1 MGRQAAYKARTRAA
15 LITSAQE
22 VLAEIGLEA
31 TIEDLAN
38 HAQVSPATIYNHFE
52 NKEVFLKEALD
63 QIWHETVML
72 AYEGKTQGE
81 NFELMIDV
89 CRKLLRF
96 SPKKSLFGRVIKKTF
111 LNSTFAIDAIR
122 PGSEMEF
129 KDAILKSGLATDDFD
144 ARLNMWSYCLA
155 GIFEGVFVSEKMTP
169 SEADQALKVSLAI
182 WNLTN
187 KQAERLTS
195 RPITSN

>member
-15 LITSAQE
+15 LLTSAQE

-63 QIWHETVML
+63 QIWHESVRL
-72 AYEGKTQGE
+72 AYEGKSQGE
-81 NFELMIDV
+81 SFELMIDV
-89 CRKLLRF
+89 CRKLLRL
-96 SPKKSLFGRVIKKTF
+96 SPKKSLFGRVLKKTF
-111 LNSTFAIDAIR
+111 SNSTFAIDAIR
-122 PGSEMEF
+122 PGSEKEF
-129 KDAILKSGLATDDFD
+129 KDALQKGGLIVEDFET
-144 ARLNMWSYCLA
+144 RLDMWSYCLA

-169 SEADQALKVSLAI
+169 NEADKALKVSLAI
-182 WNLTN
+182 WNLTS
-187 KQAERLTS
+187 KQAEKLTS
-195 RPITSN
+195 RALK